1 MATLGNEKS
10 YDRSAGI
17 KTTEFCKG
25 FQNYKKNEFLDFW
38 ISGFLY
44 FFGFLAVSWERK
56 ELTDIRGYQNNRIFR
71 ALQISKQIEFLD
83 FWISVFF
90 WISGFLYF
98 FYFWP
103 YLGNEKSYWRSA
115 GIKTTGFFKQS
126 PPTRSQGLQG
136 P

>member
-44 FFGFLAVSWERK
+44 FFGFLAVNQERK
-56 ELTDIRGYQNNRIFR
+56 ELPEIRGCQNSQIFWGF
-71 ALQISKQIEFLD
+71 QI
-83 FWISVFF
+83 
-90 WISGFLYF
+90 
-98 FYFWP
+98 
-103 YLGNEKSYWRSA
+103 
-115 GIKTTGFFKQS
+115 
-126 PPTRSQGLQG
+126 
-136 P
+136 